1 MPPGAPQAGVGSI
14 GQQFP
19 SWSFGASKV
28 SHQGHWGGS
37 NQRAPY
43 GVKQPCW
50 NIERWFFF
58 LVLTKWQLYQ
68 FHCRCQLRQEYLPG
82 KCLFDIF
89 FWSQDGWVHF
99 RHAWTHL
106 YRISPIWANIN
117 IPVSQAVAGSM
128 DTPEGPAK
136 SYKQKCQ
143 AACWKRL
150 HHQSPGKDRWSHQA
164 PHTPF
169 LNFWEL
175 RNEVLVSVAPG
186 TFLQPYLLLC
196 KQIHHTAQRECQW
209 ALKWGVNTEKIDYF
223 PSWRTSVSL

>member
-1 MPPGAPQAGVGSI
+1 MVIWCIQGVPPRTLRW
-14 GQQFP
+14 QQP
-19 SWSFGASKV
+19 KSSLWSKTTLLKYRKV
-28 SHQGHWGGS
+28 
-37 NQRAPY
+37 
-43 GVKQPCW
+43 VFLPC
-50 NIERWFFF
+50 
-58 LVLTKWQLYQ
+58 THKMTLYQ

-150 HHQSPGKDRWSHQA
+150 HHQSPGKDQWSHQA